1 MDTNAAFVEEIYEAV
16 KALQEYSKCYQD
28 KMVVIVLDN
37 APAHRQT
44 EERVTKH
51 ADMELLRLGP
61 YSPMCDPIEA
71 CFSVL
76 KAHVKTELA
85 IYREE
90 VCDRARGPD
99 HNGEVLSIAERQIRL
114 LESAAKSNMKWI
126 TPVLVSR
133 MELHCNRAVN
143 AAADGA
149 DIEYGV

>member
-1 MDTNAAFVEEIYEAV
+1 MDTDAAFVEEIYEAV
-16 KALQEYSKCYQD
+16 KSSQEYSKYYQD
-28 KMVVIVLDN
+28 RMVVIVLDN

-61 YSPMCDPIEA
+61 YSPMCNPIEA

-76 KAHVKTELA
+76 KAHIKTELA

-99 HNGEVLSIAERQIRL
+99 HNGEVVSIAERQMRL
-114 LESAAKSNMKWI
+114 LESAAKSNMK
-126 TPVLVSR
+126 
-133 MELHCNRAVN
+133 
-143 AAADGA
+143 
-149 DIEYGV
+149 

>member
-1 MDTNAAFVEEIYEAV
+1 
-16 KALQEYSKCYQD
+16 
-28 KMVVIVLDN
+28 MVVIVLNN
-37 APAHRQT
+37 APVHLQT
-44 EERVTKH
+44 DERVTKH

-61 YSPMCDPIEA
+61 YSPMCNPIEA
-71 CFSVL
+71 CFSVP
-76 KAHVKTELA
+76 KVRTKTELA

-99 HNGEVLSIAERQIRL
+99 HNGEVLSIAERQIRF

-133 MELHCNRAVN
+133 MELHRSHTVN

-149 DIEYGV
+149 DMEYGV